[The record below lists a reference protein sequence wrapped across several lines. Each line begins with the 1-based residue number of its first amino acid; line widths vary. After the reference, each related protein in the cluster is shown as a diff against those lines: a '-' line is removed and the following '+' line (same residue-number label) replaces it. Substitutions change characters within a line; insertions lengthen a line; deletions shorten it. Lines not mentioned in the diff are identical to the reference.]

1 MKAPL
6 GQRTAGGNNNGI
18 RAEDTAAASNTPE
31 LTFHRAFPA
40 VDDET
45 PRSSTPLAADPV
57 RQRRS

>member
-6 GQRTAGGNNNGI
+6 GQRTVGGNNNGI

-31 LTFHRAFPA
+31 LTFQRAFHA

-45 PRSSTPLAADPV
+45 RDRLH
-57 RQRRS
+57 R